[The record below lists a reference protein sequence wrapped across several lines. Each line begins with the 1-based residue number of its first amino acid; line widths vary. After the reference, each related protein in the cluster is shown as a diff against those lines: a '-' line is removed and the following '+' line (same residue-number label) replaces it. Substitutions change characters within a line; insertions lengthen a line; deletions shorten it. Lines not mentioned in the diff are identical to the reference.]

1 MRRQIQ
7 LLTAATALALAPA
20 FAADLGAQE
29 VGVIVEAEG
38 QVTGTPDGGSPAPLA
53 VPDPVLLKMRVATAR
68 ESYARMT
75 FGSAGVLELGAGA
88 EVVLDRETVDA
99 ATGAEDSLLGVIAGK
114 VRLALSSLFR
124 GSVEVDTPTATIGV
138 KGTILTTEVPDL
150 DLTVVWVEEGTVEVT
165 SKSGGTVTLT
175 AGYST
180 SVRRGAPP
188 TDPAPFDPATG
199 AAAARALPPE
209 IVPPNEEIEPPV
221 LRPRDPQLPPP
232 RDDVPSPNF
241 PPGTAGSGAP
251 AEPAPPAS
259 GRPN

>member
-7 LLTAATALALAPA
+7 VLAAAALSLA
-20 FAADLGAQE
+20 FATGLQAQE

-38 QVTGTPDGGSPAPLA
+38 QVTGTPDGGTPAPLA
-53 VPDPVLLKMRVATAR
+53 VPDPVLLDMRVATAR
-68 ESYARMT
+68 ASYARMT
-75 FGSAGVLELGAGA
+75 FGSAGMLELGAGA
-88 EVVLDRETVDA
+88 EVVLDRATVDA

-124 GSVEVDTPTATIGV
+124 GSIEVDTPTATIGV
-138 KGTILTTEVPDL
+138 KGTILTAEVPDP

-165 SKSGGTVTLT
+165 SKAGGTVTLT

-188 TDPAPFDPATG
+188 TDPAPFDPASG

-209 IVPPNEEIEPPV
+209 VVPPNEEIEPPD
-221 LRPRDPQLPPP
+221 LRPRDPQLPGGCCDPP
-232 RDDVPSPNF
+232 RPNE
-241 PPGTAGSGAP
+241 PGTAGSRGP
-251 AEPAPPAS
+251 AEPAPAPGKPS
-259 GRPN
+259 

>member
-7 LLTAATALALAPA
+7 VLVAAALALAPA
-20 FAADLGAQE
+20 FAGEIGAQE
-29 VGVIVEAEG
+29 VGVVVEAEG

-53 VPDPVLLKMRVATAR
+53 VPDPVLLDMRVATGRA
-68 ESYARMT
+68 SYARMT

-88 EVVLDRETVDA
+88 EVVLDSRTVDA

-138 KGTILTTEVPDL
+138 KGTILTTEVPDP
-150 DLTVVWVEEGTVEVT
+150 DLTVVWVEEGTVDVT
-165 SKSGGTVTLT
+165 SKAGGTVTLT

-180 SVRRGAPP
+180 SVRRGAAP
-188 TDPAPFDPATG
+188 TAPAPFDPESG

-232 RDDVPSPNF
+232 RDDVPSPNV
-241 PPGTAGSGAP
+241 PGTAGSRGN
-251 AEPAPPAS
+251 EPAPPAP
-259 GRPN
+259 GKPN